1 MKRSGECILHVEQL
15 QSFECKARRHRE
27 INFRLISVAFIIKKA
42 SAHVRRRNERQFA
55 KELNLLLA
63 IMRINLWPQKAS
75 VHWMSRAIIVHRIGI
90 IISMDAEEKKFIC
103 KVKTNEMWKWNLRW
117 LHLWDC
123 WLWAIRRHVSSRL
136 IFLFICV
143 SLRHFLIVA

>member
-1 MKRSGECILHVEQL
+1 MIMKRSGECILHVEQL

-63 IMRINLWPQKAS
+63 IMRINL
-75 VHWMSRAIIVHRIGI
+75 
-90 IISMDAEEKKFIC
+90 
-103 KVKTNEMWKWNLRW
+103 
-117 LHLWDC
+117 
-123 WLWAIRRHVSSRL
+123 
-136 IFLFICV
+136 
-143 SLRHFLIVA
+143 